1 MEEEPRRER
10 PSVILRSVLAGAELW
25 ELAKGCRASVDAIRA
40 ANHMEGDVVPQDA
53 LVLIPLGTE

>member
-1 MEEEPRRER
+1 M
-10 PSVILRSVLAGAELW
+10 ILRSVLAGAELW